1 MNQSVSFLNPLP
13 TGNLCD
19 KVVAQIAGLIADGV
33 FAPGQ
38 KLPPEAEIVRQQ
50 GVSRT
55 VVREA
60 ISRLQAM
67 GLILT
72 RHGIGSFVREDVDSS
87 SLTIDI
93 GPSGVEHDLLAILE
107 LRIGL
112 ETEAAALA
120 ALRRTQ
126 ADIDAIEHALDN
138 FAHETTAGGDGI
150 EPDYKFHLALTRATH
165 NRYFFAILT
174 SLGPG
179 AIPRSR
185 CRIDER
191 EFEPKQY
198 LTRVH
203 TEHEDILSAIRR
215 ADPDAARAAVRN
227 HLSNGRERMRR
238 AAEQRAA
245 QETQPQSSPPPHGR

>member
-1 MNQSVSFLNPLP
+1 MTSDKFITMSQTAYFLNPLP
-13 TGNLCD
+13 TGSLSE
-19 KVVAQIAGLIADGV
+19 KVVAQIAGFIEDGT
-33 FAPGQ
+33 FSPGQ

-67 GLILT
+67 GLVVT
-72 RHGIGSFVREDVDSS
+72 RHGIGSFVREDVDKS
-87 SLTIDI
+87 SLTVGI
-93 GPSGVEHDLLAILE
+93 GPSGVAHDLLAILE

-120 ALRRTQ
+120 AQRRTQ
-126 ADIDAIEHALDN
+126 TDLDALERALDN
-138 FAHETTAGGDGI
+138 LAQETAAGGDGI
-150 EPDYKFHLALTRATH
+150 EPDYEFHLALTRAAH
-165 NRYFFAILT
+165 NRYFFSILT

-191 EFEPKQY
+191 EFELSQY
-198 LTRVH
+198 LSRVH

-215 ADPDAARAAVRN
+215 SDPDAARAAVRN

-245 QETQPQSSPPPHGR
+245 QEIEIP

>member
-1 MNQSVSFLNPLP
+1 MSQATPLLTP
-13 TGNLCD
+13 LSTGSLSE
-19 KVVAQIAGLIADGV
+19 KVVAQIAALIEDGKL
-33 FAPGQ
+33 APGQ
-38 KLPPEAEIVRQQ
+38 KLPPEAGIVRQQ

-67 GLILT
+67 GLIVT
-72 RHGIGSFVREDVDSS
+72 RHGIGSFVREGLDRSAVSMA
-87 SLTIDI
+87 L
-93 GPSGVEHDLLAILE
+93 GAPGAAHDLLALLE
-107 LRIGL
+107 LRLGL

-120 ALRRTQ
+120 AQRRTG
-126 ADIDAIEHALDN
+126 ADIEALQNALADL
-138 FAHETTAGGDGI
+138 ARETGAGSDGI
-150 EPDYKFHLALTRATH
+150 DPDFRFHLALARAAH
-165 NRYFFAILT
+165 NRYFLNVLSA
-174 SLGPG
+174 LGPG

-191 EFEPKQY
+191 EFEPRQY
-198 LTRVH
+198 LARVH
-203 TEHEDILSAIRR
+203 TEHEDILSAVCR

-245 QETQPQSSPPPHGR
+245 QQAGAR

>member
-1 MNQSVSFLNPLP
+1 MNLSANLLNPLP

-19 KVVAQIAGLIADGV
+19 KVVAQIAKLIAEGT

-87 SLTIDI
+87 ALTIDI
-93 GPSGVEHDLLAILE
+93 GPSGVAHDLLAIIE
-107 LRIGL
+107 LRIGI

-120 ALRRTQ
+120 ALRHTQ
-126 ADIDAIEHALDN
+126 ADIDAIERALDTL
-138 FAHETTAGGDGI
+138 AQETAGGGDGI
-150 EPDYKFHLALTRATH
+150 EPDYKFHLALSRATH
-165 NRYFFAILT
+165 NRYFSDILS

-179 AIPRSR
+179 SIPRSR
-185 CRIDER
+185 CSIDER
-191 EFEPKQY
+191 EFDPDQY
-198 LTRVH
+198 LRRVH

-215 ADPDAARAAVRN
+215 SDPDAARAAMRN
-227 HLSNGRERMRR
+227 HLSNGRERLRR
-238 AAEQRAA
+238 AAPPNSA
-245 QETQPQSSPPPHGR
+245 QFS